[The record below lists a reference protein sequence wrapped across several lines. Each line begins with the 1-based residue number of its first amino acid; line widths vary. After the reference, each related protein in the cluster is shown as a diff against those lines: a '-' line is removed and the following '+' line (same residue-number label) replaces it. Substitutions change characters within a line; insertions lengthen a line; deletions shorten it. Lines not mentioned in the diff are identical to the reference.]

1 LTPDI
6 FIARLVLGEQQGL
19 CNIFTAP
26 RSILVGG
33 GGMGNRYEIKS
44 ASGRRRKGNSFYDD
58 VMQGV
63 FSIFFSFLF
72 LPSL

>member
-1 LTPDI
+1 MMGDVERGGKSII
-6 FIARLVLGEQQGL
+6 FSRGEMSL
-19 CNIFTAP
+19 P
-26 RSILVGG
+26 S
-33 GGMGNRYEIKS
+33 S
-44 ASGRRRKGNSFYDD
+44 SGHDSRQHGKGNYFYDD